1 MKVSKV
7 FGCVIGLHLGVIAM
21 LLVQPG
27 CRMKQP
33 PTRTYSQERT
43 SGGLTGVIGQ
53 GTGSGLG
60 GAFNAGFEDGSIAPE
75 GNDFSEFDAISPIAP
90 IEPVAPLSDGGQTV
104 PIAGRSEEHTSE
116 LQSH

>member
-27 CRMKQP
+27 CQTKQP

-43 SGGLTGVIGQ
+43 SGGLTEATSQ
-53 GTGSGLG
+53 GSGSGLG
-60 GAFNAGFEDGSIAPE
+60 GAFNAGFEDGSVAPE
-75 GNDFSEFDAISPIAP
+75 E
-90 IEPVAPLSDGGQTV
+90 
-104 PIAGRSEEHTSE
+104 
-116 LQSH
+116 